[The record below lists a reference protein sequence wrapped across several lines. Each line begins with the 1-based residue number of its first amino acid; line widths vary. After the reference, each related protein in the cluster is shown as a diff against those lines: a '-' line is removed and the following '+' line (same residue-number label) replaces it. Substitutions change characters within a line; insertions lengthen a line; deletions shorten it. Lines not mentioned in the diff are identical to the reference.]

1 MLKRICL
8 EARQPSSIKVPVIL
22 GRQFSVSIFPYSSI
36 RYYVAII
43 SHSKIKVSKFI
54 TPLLKPLLLS
64 VSFLLTIN
72 SAYGLNAHTAKTI
85 NGEPPYLTFDGGVTK
100 VNDASALLSITL
112 SDGNEIKATDDTSS
126 LDKPIELPNGE
137 ETFSTVKTVVPFP
150 ANNNRYPSYY
160 MNNIIG
166 PNNYWGDADGD
177 TYDNITG
184 AVSVRW
190 KDKDDRDITMDV
202 GDNPNGAISFCDAPY
217 KLTVMVGPGQFST
230 KYGDPKISGY
240 NVSSHT
246 YYIVPNKAEAGRVC
260 FAEPNL
266 SMQYDW
272 DNRNFVTG
280 LGFRVTKPANSGNYW
295 GANSVNNNNFPTT
308 GAHGLNFYLITNGIT
323 PAEVV
328 AINGSQ
334 VTASGSNVHLT
345 LTATETPQWR
355 RGEGPT
361 SAGGSI
367 ISTGWYGPFP
377 PVPAVKVQL
386 SGPRYSS
393 GDKSFSPV
401 TFKLY
406 ADSSRKKLLYEFR
419 LMRWY
424 IAQPGKS
431 YPGSKTGNG
440 LDGQAQA
447 RSYCES
453 FGYRLP
459 NVNDYT
465 NANQPNFGW
474 REGFIDGSESA
485 GDSYKRKLSYL
496 ETPTKWQGGILN
508 EWGCL
513 TNTEFSADVAVL
525 GTRYRCSGY
534 PDSDWD
540 RYRSYWTNSVAT
552 NPSSIQNGYALL
564 VNSSY
569 GNINY
574 YSQDNYFDY
583 RAVCVKP

>member
-36 RYYVAII
+36 RYYVAIN
-43 SHSKIKVSKFI
+43 SHSNIKVSKFI
-54 TPLLKPLLLS
+54 MPLLKPLLLS
-64 VSFLLTIN
+64 VSFLLATN
-72 SAYGLNAHTAKTI
+72 SAYGLNALTAKTI

-100 VNDASALLSITL
+100 VYNVDALLSITL
-112 SDGNEIKATDDTSS
+112 SDDTEIKVTDDTSS
-126 LDKPIELPNGE
+126 LEKPIELPNVE
-137 ETFSTVKTVVPFP
+137 ETFSTVKTVVPFL

-177 TYDNITG
+177 TYDDITE
-184 AVSVRW
+184 AITVNW
-190 KDKDDRDITMDV
+190 KDKNDRDITKLV
-202 GDNPNGAISFCDAPY
+202 GENPNRGINFCDAPY
-217 KLTVMVGPGQFST
+217 KLTISAGPGQLST
-230 KYGDPKISGY
+230 KYGDPKISGF
-240 NVSSHT
+240 NASSHT
-246 YYIVPNKAEAGRVC
+246 YYIVPNKADVGRVC

-266 SMQYDW
+266 SMQFDW
-272 DNRNFVTG
+272 DLDNFVTG
-280 LGFRVTKPANSGNYW
+280 LGFRVNKPSNSGNYW

-308 GAHGLNFYLITNGIT
+308 GAHGLFFYLITSGIT

-345 LTATETPQWR
+345 LTATQTDKWMN
-355 RGEGPT
+355 GIGASSGTEG
-361 SAGGSI
+361 I
-367 ISTGWYGPFP
+367 GWYGPFP

-406 ADSSRKKLLYEFR
+406 ADSSRNKLLYEFR

-424 IAQPGKS
+424 IVQPGTS
-431 YPGSKTGNG
+431 YPGSKTGAG

-459 NVNDYT
+459 NLNDYT
-465 NANQPNFGW
+465 NANQPDFGW
-474 REGFIDGSESA
+474 REGFIDGFETA

-513 TNTEFSADVAVL
+513 TNTWSPPDVAVL

-552 NPSSIQNGYALL
+552 NPTSIPNGYALL